1 MQHISKTFPG
11 VTALDDV
18 SFELRRGE
26 VHVLLGENGAGKSTL
41 MKILSGA
48 YQKSA
53 GRIFL
58 HGQEV
63 EIRNPKH
70 AQDLGI
76 SIIYQ
81 ELNLV
86 PQLSAAENIFLGRE
100 PTKSLWGPGRI
111 DRKAMQQ
118 AATQILTGLGAGV
131 DVRRPVRE
139 LSIAQQQMVEVAKAI
154 SLEAKILIMDEPTS
168 ALTEKEIA
176 ELFARIRQL
185 KAAGVSIVYIS
196 HRLEELFEIGDRVT
210 VLRDGKNAGT
220 HEIRGITKAELIRL
234 MVNRELTNQFPKVRA
249 GQGAEVLKVENLS
262 NNVLRNIHFSLHR
275 GEVLGIAG
283 LLGSGRTELARAI
296 FGVDKIESG
305 DIYVKGELQ
314 RIKSP
319 RQAINLGMGF
329 LTEDRKTQGLVLM
342 LSVKENICLPS
353 IERFSRLG
361 LVKAKEED
369 RAAQRFVTELRIKTP
384 GAHQKVINLSGGNQQ
399 KVVLSKWLCCQA
411 DIFIF
416 DEPTRGIDVGSK
428 AEIYQL
434 MNRLTASGVA
444 VIMISSELPE
454 ILGMSDRILVM
465 HQGRITG
472 ELAADEATQEKL
484 LHLALDE

>member
-1 MQHISKTFPG
+1 
-11 VTALDDV
+11 
-18 SFELRRGE
+18 
-26 VHVLLGENGAGKSTL
+26 
-41 MKILSGA
+41 
-48 YQKSA
+48 
-53 GRIFL
+53 
-58 HGQEV
+58 
-63 EIRNPKH
+63 
-70 AQDLGI
+70 
-76 SIIYQ
+76 
-81 ELNLV
+81 
-86 PQLSAAENIFLGRE
+86 
-100 PTKSLWGPGRI
+100 
-111 DRKAMQQ
+111 
-118 AATQILTGLGAGV
+118 
-131 DVRRPVRE
+131 
-139 LSIAQQQMVEVAKAI
+139 MVEVAKAI
-154 SLEAKILIMDEPTS
+154 SLDARILIMDEPTS

-210 VLRDGKNAGT
+210 VLRDGKNVGT
-220 HEIRGITKAELIRL
+220 HEIREISKAELIRL

-249 GQGAEVLKVENLS
+249 AQGAEVLKVENL
-262 NNVLRNIHFSLHR
+262 NNDVLKDINFSLHR

-296 FGVDKIESG
+296 FGVDRIDSG
-305 DIYVKGELQ
+305 NIYVKGEPQ
-314 RIKSP
+314 QIKSP
-319 RQAINLGMGF
+319 RQAINLGIAF
-329 LTEDRKTQGLVLM
+329 LTEDRKTQGLVLV

-353 IERFSRLG
+353 VERFSRLG
-361 LVKAKEED
+361 LVRAKEED
-369 RAAQRFVTELRIKTP
+369 RVAERFVKELRIKTP

-434 MNRLTASGVA
+434 MNELTASGVA
-444 VIMISSELPE
+444 IMMISSELPE
-454 ILGMSDRILVM
+454 VLGMSDRILVM

-472 ELAADEATQEKL
+472 EMAADEATQEKL